1 MNSNGASYLLIFAL
15 PLLLLG
21 WLFYTQNKR
30 MKQVREFSAALNIGD
45 RVITSSGL
53 FGTVKHLDETS
64 AWLEVAEGITLRYD
78 RRAIAMK
85 QSDAQAGATGL
96 ADADTAADTPD
107 TTPGASQNG
116 Q

>member
-1 MNSNGASYLLIFAL
+1 MNNNGAFSLLIFAL

-21 WLFYTQNKR
+21 WLFFSQNKR
-30 MKQVREFSAALNIGD
+30 MKQARDFSSALGVGD
-45 RVITSSGL
+45 RVVTSSGI

-64 AWLEVAEGITLRYD
+64 AWLEVAEGTTIRID

-85 QSDAQAGATGL
+85 Q
-96 ADADTAADTPD
+96 ADTSDTGAVGGPNTD
-107 TTPGASQNG
+107 DPGTTPGIQQNG